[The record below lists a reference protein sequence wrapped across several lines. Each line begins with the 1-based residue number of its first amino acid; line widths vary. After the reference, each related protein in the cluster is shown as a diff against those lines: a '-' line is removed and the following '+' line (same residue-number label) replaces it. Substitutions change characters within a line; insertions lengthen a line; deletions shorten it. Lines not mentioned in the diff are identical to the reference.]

1 MSVIVEAQANREDFQ
16 ALFAWYRNGQV
27 TPAIGHRFP
36 LADAAAAMRVVHGR
50 RALGKVVIDMAS

>member
-36 LADAAAAMRVVHGR
+36 SAEAMRVVHGR